1 MAYTNALIF
10 LTSFIAF
17 AASIAVAQTSAPP
30 TPPPASPPAPATPPG
45 TAPPPG
51 TPPPTPAAPPPGT
64 RPPPPLPKAGCFP
77 GDATVQMYNGE
88 IKFVREL
95 NVGDKVAVG
104 KNIYS
109 DVYAFGH
116 KDADVISKFFQVHS
130 ASNMLELTA
139 GHFVPIAVN
148 GKLVYKRAED
158 LKVGDS
164 LWESSKITEI
174 SKVEKLGLYN
184 PLTLSGSIMVNN
196 VLAST
201 HSEWFLDSIFDAVG
215 ATEYLPYAYQ
225 AVLAPVRA
233 IYNIVGKEIYA
244 KGYAAIDSFT
254 NIAEFGTKYG
264 GSVALALGIAGL
276 VLASKV

>member
-1 MAYTNALIF
+1 MAHTSALIF

-17 AASIAVAQTSAPP
+17 AASVAVAQTP
-30 TPPPASPPAPATPPG
+30 TPPPPATPP
-45 TAPPPG
+45 
-51 TPPPTPAAPPPGT
+51 PATPPPGT
-64 RPPPPLPKAGCFP
+64 RPPPGTPPPPATPPPGTPPPPATPATPGCFP

-116 KDADVISKFFQVHS
+116 KDADAMSKFFQVHS

-139 GHFVPIAVN
+139 GHFVPVAVN

-164 LWESSKITEI
+164 LWESSQIIEI
-174 SKVEKLGLYN
+174 QKVEKVGLYN

-254 NIAEFGTKYG
+254 NIAEFGRKYG
-264 GSVALALGIAGL
+264 GSVALTFGVAGL